1 MRSKKNIH
9 DFNRRVIIKCLVAGV
24 VIVITIA
31 GLNLLTGG
39 SAEAFTGKDTG
50 SCGKNTVCQSLEGK
64 EFDLIMYSFQES
76 ELVVL
81 YDKSRVGEITPFA
94 RESNYRSEKGTINDA
109 LAFLGGHIDFEG
121 FRIRKGRKSTGWFR
135 TEEMEGV
142 YVVEPRYNMSSSN
155 EKPRYNFTEKEGEIR
170 LYITPIYDMERE

>member
-9 DFNRRVIIKCLVAGV
+9 DFNRRVIIKCLAAGV
-24 VIVITIA
+24 VIITIA
-31 GLNLLTGG
+31 GLNLFTGG

-50 SCGKNTVCQSLEGK
+50 SCGKDTVCQSLEGK

-81 YDKSRVGEITPFA
+81 YDKSIVGEITPFA

-109 LAFLGGHIDFEG
+109 LAFLGGHVDYEG
-121 FRIRKGRKSTGWFR
+121 FRIRKGRKSTGWFK
-135 TEEMEGV
+135 TEDMEGV
-142 YVVEPRYNMSSSN
+142 YVVEPRYNMSSNN
-155 EKPRYNFTEKEGEIR
+155 EKPRYNFTEKEGKIR
-170 LYITPIYDMERE
+170 LYITPMYDMERE